1 MPEPAAF
8 HRREESAPCDAV
20 NDGYDLFR
28 KDLVALYRGQLQAG
42 IWTPREFAVV
52 FIFSG
57 DSGKA
62 YGYSDGWTESGIFRY
77 TGEGQHGD
85 MIFRAGNKAIRDHRV
100 DGKDLWPFEDLGKG
114 NGVRYV
120 GMFECAS
127 WEKVDAPDKEKNIRK
142 AIVFD
147 LVPVATAAP
156 FKEDAFQGPPRTALP
171 SLVDLRGL
179 AYAAAAGN
187 KVSERTGDTKLSWY
201 ERSGAVKSYVLA
213 RAAGVC
219 EACQQPAPFNKRDGS
234 PYLEPHHTK
243 RLADEGPDHPAWV
256 GSICPNCHR
265 RIHSGEDGEEWN
277 KQLQK
282 RLKALEGLLD
292 KN

>member
-1 MPEPAAF
+1 MV
-8 HRREESAPCDAV
+8 SATSACLNAP
-20 NDGYDLFR
+20 
-28 KDLVALYRGQLQAG
+28 
-42 IWTPREFAVV
+42 P
-52 FIFSG
+52 
-57 DSGKA
+57 
-62 YGYSDGWTESGIFRY
+62 
-77 TGEGQHGD
+77 
-85 MIFRAGNKAIRDHRV
+85 
-100 DGKDLWPFEDLGKG
+100 
-114 NGVRYV
+114 
-120 GMFECAS
+120 